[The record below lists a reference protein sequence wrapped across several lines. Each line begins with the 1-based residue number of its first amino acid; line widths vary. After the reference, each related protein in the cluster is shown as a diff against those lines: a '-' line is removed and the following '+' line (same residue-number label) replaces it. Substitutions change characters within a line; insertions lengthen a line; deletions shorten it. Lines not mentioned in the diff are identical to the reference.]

1 MNGLLNVLKPPG
13 MTSHDVVYH
22 VRHLVDGKV
31 GHTGTLDPLAAGV
44 LIVTIGAATKL
55 TDYFADW
62 DKAYRAEMILGLETD
77 TLDLEGTVLRRAEKV
92 QLSREQ
98 IVEALESLTGV
109 LEMEPP
115 MFSAVKHDGRRL
127 YELAREG
134 RQVKRKLRTVTVTR
148 FELLGMWEDES
159 GSCDP
164 DYPEQGLPRVLCEVE
179 CSKGTYVR
187 SLAQMLGE
195 GLGCGAC
202 LGFLLR
208 TAQGPHRIQH
218 SHTLEEVQALVR
230 QGELAS
236 VLTPMSE
243 ALPHMPSI
251 SIGASEVVNVQHG
264 NRVPAPPELEPGTMC
279 LVLHEEEALCLAEV
293 THRGSSLWLQPKR
306 VFIPE
311 ERTDREA

>member
-13 MTSHDVVYH
+13 MTSHDVVYY

-55 TDYFADW
+55 TDYFAGW
-62 DKAYRAEMILGLETD
+62 DKAYRAELILGLETD
-77 TLDLEGTVLRRAEKV
+77 TLDLEGTVLRRAEDV
-92 QLSREQ
+92 QLGREQ
-98 IVEALESLTGV
+98 VVRALESLTGI

-134 RQVKRKLRTVTVTR
+134 KQVERKLRTVTVTR
-148 FELLGMWEDES
+148 FDLLEMWEGEP
-159 GSCDP
+159 GSSRSE
-164 DYPEQGLPRVLCEVE
+164 YPEQGLPRVLCEVE

-195 GLGCGAC
+195 RLGCGAC

-208 TAQGPHRIQH
+208 TVQGPHRLQH

-230 QGELAS
+230 RGELAGA
-236 VLTPMSE
+236 LTPMTE
-243 ALPHMPSI
+243 ALPHMPSV
-251 SIGASEVVNVQHG
+251 SVGASEVTKVQHG

-279 LVLHEEEALCLAEV
+279 LVLHEEEAVCLAEV
-293 THRGSSLWLQPKR
+293 THRGGSLWLQPKR

-311 ERTDREA
+311 GRTDREA